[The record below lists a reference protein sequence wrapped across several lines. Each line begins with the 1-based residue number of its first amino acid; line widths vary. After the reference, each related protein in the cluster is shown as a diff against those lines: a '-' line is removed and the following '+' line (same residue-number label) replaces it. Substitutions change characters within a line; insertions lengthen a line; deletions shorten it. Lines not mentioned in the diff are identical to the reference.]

1 MATKKDNKGRN
12 QILIFIGIFILI
24 MLVLSLRSDNERLK
38 EEAKQ
43 GEFNRQL
50 TDNVYKQCLKEQP
63 NEKHYLC
70 TELLEVI
77 QDTQFQND

>member
-1 MATKKDNKGRN
+1 MNFVEQNWKWLLG
-12 QILIFIGIFILI
+12 IGIFILI
-24 MLVLSLRSDNERLK
+24 LVVMDLRSDNERLK

-63 NEKHYLC
+63 DSKHYLC
-70 TELLEVI
+70 TQIREVI
-77 QDTQFQND
+77 EDTHFKND